1 MKRTKEIETILTAI
15 FVLNHI
21 NENNEQIALLSEY
34 ALHDICEANSN
45 MVKLITCTG
54 NKADL
59 TTWIKNLLENDTKY
73 NDFLR
78 LKEYYKK
85 EQKNDGKG
93 AT

>member
-45 MVKLITCTG
+45 MIKLLSCT
-54 NKADL
+54 NKKEDL
-59 TTWIKNLLENDTKY
+59 ETWVNKLLTEDTKY
-73 NDFLR
+73 NDFIK
-78 LKEYYKK
+78 LKEYYK
-85 EQKNDGKG
+85 NDGKG
-93 AT
+93 T